1 VKYFISLFIICFLMF
16 GCAAPQKY
24 ADVSINNFKER
35 CTNTSDSA
43 DVSYISF
50 PIPARVLRH
59 SDCLGVQDLLLILM
73 PSAEGKLKT
82 ETAAKLLAIMY
93 TEHKSKELNEY
104 ETISVEHIK
113 TDLVEYEN
121 VGLYG
126 HFFLVRQT
134 TEAPPVEN

>member
-1 VKYFISLFIICFLMF
+1 MKYFISLFITCFLMF

-24 ADVSINNFKER
+24 TDVSIDNFKER
-35 CTNTSDSA
+35 CTNTTDSV

-50 PIPARVLRH
+50 PIPARVLR
-59 SDCLGVQDLLLILM
+59 
-73 PSAEGKLKT
+73 T

-104 ETISVEHIK
+104 ETISVEYIK

-126 HFFLVRQT
+126 HFFLVRQI